1 MDEMLGG
8 LFADAVFCAAL
19 FVESL
24 ALLSIF
30 QSIAGLELPEELIP
44 ILNSYHAK
52 TAPLAAIGGAL
63 FASKPPTWH
72 ADALLI
78 AAVLFFSFF
87 IAQARNAMA
96 PYDDPEAGHVAEVSR
111 LEAAID
117 FLLPVAICAIGAV
130 ITAPTLLP
138 FLTLPA
144 ALWILLKR
152 LFGKPSWFKV
162 SPGYYVNIVLLS
174 AIGAA
179 IFALTR

>member
-24 ALLSIF
+24 ALLSVF
-30 QSIAGLELPEELIP
+30 QSIAGLELPEELLP

-63 FASKPPTWH
+63 FASKPPTWY

-96 PYDDPEAGHVAEVSR
+96 PYDDPLALPIAEASG

-117 FLLPVAICAIGAV
+117 FLLPAAVCAIGA
-130 ITAPTLLP
+130 TLSAPTLLP
-138 FLTLPA
+138 FLTLPVA
-144 ALWILLKR
+144 VWLLLKR

-162 SPGYYVNIVLLS
+162 SPSYYVNIMLLS